1 MFLYDANKIFH
12 YFRNLEILPLEAVF
26 DKLFLSMFAK
36 FFWAAILQNSSKQ
49 LFFFLTSDKDRNICP
64 EVFC

>member
-1 MFLYDANKIFH
+1 MHILKQTLVKNSLWQKFTLKTFSMFLYDANKIFH

-36 FFWAAILQNSSKQ
+36 FF
-49 LFFFLTSDKDRNICP
+49 
-64 EVFC
+64 